1 MGCLTI
7 ETWLLFITNVFG
19 FSLYFLYFCL
29 YHLERYFMKE
39 IKLETKIRIYPLA
52 ELPEE
57 ESRLMEAAIKATEQ
71 SYAPYSKFHVGAAA
85 LLEDGT
91 IVTGSNQENAA
102 YPSGLSCR
110 PSISGYA
117 CCRSCHCSRHEW
129 PAGREH
135 FPLRCMP
142 PGFVGGGTTL
152 WQADEG
158 LVVRHERGCGGGECR
173 ITVAALFWGERSEI
187 KKKSA
192 IVNNGRSSFFI
203 FGYCLSEI
211 RFLTKPLSLRSFL
224 LLLFRQPAVRRGSL
238 LWNGLRNRT

>member
-1 MGCLTI
+1 MPLT
-7 ETWLLFITNVFG
+7 
-19 FSLYFLYFCL
+19 
-29 YHLERYFMKE
+29 
-39 IKLETKIRIYPLA
+39 
-52 ELPEE
+52 LPVCV
-57 ESRLMEAAIKATEQ
+57 R
-71 SYAPYSKFHVGAAA
+71 
-85 LLEDGT
+85 
-91 IVTGSNQENAA
+91 
-102 YPSGLSCR
+102 SGGVVSCR
-110 PSISGYA
+110 SSISGYA

-158 LVVRHERGCGGGECR
+158 LVVRNERGCGGRECR

-203 FGYCLSEI
+203 FGYCLSGI